1 VKDPKYKEIL
11 QNIMSPQQIPVA
23 NIIGSGNYVVSQKRR
38 GSGIK
43 KF

>member
-1 VKDPKYKEIL
+1 VTTEDPKYKEIL
-11 QNIMSPQQIPVA
+11 QNFTSPPVT
-23 NIIGSGNYVVSQKRR
+23 NIIGSGVRKKR